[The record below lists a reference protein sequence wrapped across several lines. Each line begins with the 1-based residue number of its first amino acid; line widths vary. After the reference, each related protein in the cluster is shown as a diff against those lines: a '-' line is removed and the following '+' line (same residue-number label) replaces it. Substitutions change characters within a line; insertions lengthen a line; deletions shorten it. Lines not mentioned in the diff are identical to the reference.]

1 MIRQHDTPM
10 IHKGSKLYSVVHG
23 VCPRCQ
29 EGKVF
34 KYAPYK
40 NLDFVRMNGHCPVCN
55 LEFEPEPDFYQ
66 GAMYV
71 SYGLSTGLFLLMGVV
86 MLFYLNLGYGVT
98 FSAIGLAGVGLL
110 PVFFRVSRLVWLNL
124 FIPYRPSN
132 R

>member
-1 MIRQHDTPM
+1 M
-10 IHKGSKLYSVVHG
+10 IHKGSKLYSVLQG

-40 NLDFVRMNGHCPVCN
+40 NVDFTRMNEHCPVCN

-71 SYGLSTGLFLLMGVV
+71 SYGLSTGLFLVIGVV
-86 MLFYLNLGYGVT
+86 MLFYLDAGYLVT
-98 FSAIGLAGVGLL
+98 FAAIGLVAVGLL

-124 FIPYRPSN
+124 FVNYRPLN

>member
-1 MIRQHDTPM
+1 MIP
-10 IHKGSKLYSVVHG
+10 KGSKLYSVAHG

-34 KYAPYK
+34 KSAPYK
-40 NLDFVRMNGHCPVCN
+40 SLDFTEMNEFCSVCK
-55 LEFEPEPDFYQ
+55 LEFAPEPDFYQ

-71 SYGLSTGLFLLMGVV
+71 SYALSTGLFLLIGVV
-86 MLFYLNLGYGVT
+86 MLFYLDLGYLVT
-98 FSAIGLAGVGLL
+98 FSAIGLVAVGLL

-124 FIPYRPSN
+124 FVSYRPLN